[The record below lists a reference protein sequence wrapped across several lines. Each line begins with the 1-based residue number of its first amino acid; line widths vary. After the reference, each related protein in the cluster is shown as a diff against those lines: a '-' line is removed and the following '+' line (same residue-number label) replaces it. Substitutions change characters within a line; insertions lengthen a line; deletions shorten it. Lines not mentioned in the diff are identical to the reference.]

1 MSAQRLQGC
10 REANRAKLRRGH
22 IGRKKHEIRRPALIT
37 QVSFSQECWGR
48 HKSSRGNQIL
58 KTKHLVR
65 GDRKRCVS
73 RFYIRWDSAD
83 LRHLGLS
90 WRVSVVLIADRSR
103 LEDKDTGLEGARGAG
118 KARQRTAEG
127 KGDPFLRGL
136 NAKGVKAQ
144 QSCAISLEREGK
156 RERGVYL
163 KVFEEVGSLGTLPS
177 LSNYLQPHN

>member
-1 MSAQRLQGC
+1 MSTQRLQGC

-83 LRHLGLS
+83 LRRLGLS

-127 KGDPFLRGL
+127 KGRSLSQRTQCRRSESRTELCHFPWERGKERKRCL
-136 NAKGVKAQ
+136 FKGV
-144 QSCAISLEREGK
+144 
-156 RERGVYL
+156 RGGWESGNSA
-163 KVFEEVGSLGTLPS
+163 FTLW
-177 LSNYLQPHN
+177 LSTTP